1 MASTGQ
7 PPEPYAQSLLHL
19 AHPDNP
25 DEATRIFKEKVQHR
39 PIDFRQTLSS
49 QPKDARTRRRE
60 LRLQRKLQ
68 KDSNKPSNKP
78 HPLSAREKRALQV
91 YEIPKAAQKYAIYE
105 PLNRLWLGYIQEILR
120 GTLGANGSA
129 GQATAAKLC
138 AADFHGCE
146 VEVVRNRCPSRV
158 GIKGIVIKDTK
169 MTFVIITKKDEVK
182 RAYHLTFL
190 WIYYMNGLLSW
201 GSIDIPKEYSVFRF
215 EIPWPEATNQA
226 AQPIVLELHG
236 SSFIFRAAERMNK
249 KFKAKAM
256 DDL

>member
-1 MASTGQ
+1 MASTSQ
-7 PPEPYAQSLLHL
+7 SSEPYAQSLLHL

-39 PIDFRQTLSS
+39 PIDFRQTLTS
-49 QPKDARTRRRE
+49 QPKDTRTRRRD
-60 LRLQRKLQ
+60 LRLEKKLRK
-68 KDSNKPSNKP
+68 SSSKPSNKP

-91 YEIPKAAQKYAIYE
+91 YDIPKAAQKYAIYE
-105 PLNRLWLGYIQEILR
+105 PLNKLWLGYIQEILR
-120 GTLGANGSA
+120 GTLGANGTA

-169 MTFVIITKKDEVK
+169 MTFVIITKKDEIK
-182 RAYHLTFL
+182 
-190 WIYYMNGLLSW
+190 N
-201 GSIDIPKEYSVFRF
+201 IPKEYSVFRF
-215 EIPWPEATNQA
+215 EIPWPDSTNQA

>member
-1 MASTGQ
+1 MTTMASTGQ
-7 PPEPYAQSLLHL
+7 SSEPYAQSLLHL

-39 PIDFRQTLSS
+39 PIDFRQTVNP
-49 QPKDARTRRRE
+49 QPKDARIRRRE
-60 LRLQRKLQ
+60 VRLQKKLR
-68 KDSNKPSNKP
+68 KDSSKPSNKP
-78 HPLSAREKRALQV
+78 RPLSAREKRALQV

-105 PLNRLWLGYIQEILR
+105 PLNRLWLGYIQEVLQ
-120 GTLGANGSA
+120 GTFGTNGTAS
-129 GQATAAKLC
+129 QATAAKLC

-146 VEVVRNRCPSRV
+146 VEIVRNRCPSRV

-169 MTFVIITKKDEVK
+169 MTFVIITKKNEIK
-182 RAYHLTFL
+182 
-190 WIYYMNGLLSW
+190 N
-201 GSIDIPKEYSVFRF
+201 IPKEYSVFRF
-215 EIPWPEATNQA
+215 EIPWPGTTDPA